1 MQSIEIYIKCQKLLS
16 VSYSCREK
24 FLPLLLCKLLR
35 IILLLPIFIFI
46 PLALWYYLFLVQST
60 VKVFTVCLANVL
72 FWPFAYG

>member
-1 MQSIEIYIKCQKLLS
+1 MQSIEIYIKCQKLS

-60 VKVFTVCLANVL
+60 VKVFTVCLAHVL